1 MTAHTRDDT
10 GARGVASVWGGGQVL
25 LAVIYFLGDEL
36 VRRPLQPGQISA
48 VVWLESIGPVWALLF
63 LLSGLWL
70 LGAAACDVGYRRAH
84 IASAT
89 LWAFYSGCIL
99 ISAFL
104 TEPPV
109 PIVTGCLA
117 GIVCLAQIA
126 TARANAKRGV
136 R

>member
-1 MTAHTRDDT
+1 MTISTRDDT
-10 GARGVASVWGGGQVL
+10 GARGVAVVWGGGQVL

-48 VVWLESIGPVWALLF
+48 VVWLESIGPVWAVLF
-63 LLSGLWL
+63 FVSGVWL
-70 LGAAACDVGYRRAH
+70 IGAAVRDVGYRRAH

-104 TEPPV
+104 TEPPM
-109 PIVTGCLA
+109 PIVTGVVALV
-117 GIVCLAQIA
+117 VCLAQIA